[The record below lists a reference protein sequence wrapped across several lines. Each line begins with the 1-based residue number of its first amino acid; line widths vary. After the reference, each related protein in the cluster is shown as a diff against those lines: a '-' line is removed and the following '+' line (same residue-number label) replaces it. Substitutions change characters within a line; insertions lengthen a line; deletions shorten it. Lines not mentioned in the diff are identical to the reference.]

1 MGFEINTKTPLYPPE
16 IIEEVRQFDLEEVA
30 QRLGME
36 QDRFDKKKWRISG
49 RAISID
55 ASRGVF
61 FDHLAQTGGGGAISL
76 VTHVMQCDFVTA
88 MDFLW
93 GKPVYFPFRRSD
105 KVIQKRQKFEGRGQ
119 KVNCSDGNLEKAVS
133 FEETSNVHINR
144 SKRTMHRANDENLNP
159 KEINLKKS
167 SLLPSASCPLP
178 SRAKP
183 VKVPE
188 KPARC
193 NRRDRQK
200 WQDVKNYLIDRRGL
214 PGFLID
220 SLHRQ
225 GLIDADSRSNAMFF
239 RYAIASNFQLGEAVG
254 ASLRSISSNL
264 KLLTPGTKRNEGW
277 FFFSLGE
284 GIVRRIFLVESP
296 IDAISLAA
304 LRGNSIYGRTIYISI
319 DGAGSIPITVLT
331 NAFQQGAKIILA
343 LDGDRPGEE
352 MSWRIAKQLQSS
364 LRVRPLAGKDWNE
377 QLLGSK
383 PYLPIKEE
391 WLRFAIALGKD
402 ELTQQR
408 IEQMVEQTILS
419 TVEKKMLRFDWIAF
433 RQRQDRLWQWYRQ
446 AEIARKSPEYLQ
458 RIVEIAIAFNQQQP
472 VPLSKRAIEAMQKDL
487 FNQSCCG

>member
-1 MGFEINTKTPLYPPE
+1 MMSSQINTKTPFYPPE
-16 IIEEVRQFDLEEVA
+16 VIEEVRQFNLEEVA
-30 QRLGME
+30 QHLGME
-36 QDRFDKKKWRISG
+36 RDRQDKKKWRISG
-49 RAISID
+49 CAISID
-55 ASRGVF
+55 ASCGVF

-76 VTHVMQCDFVTA
+76 ATHVMQCDFVTA

-93 GKPVYFPFRRSD
+93 GKSVDFPFRRSD
-105 KVIQKRQKFEGRGQ
+105 KVI
-119 KVNCSDGNLEKAVS
+119 S
-133 FEETSNVHINR
+133 
-144 SKRTMHRANDENLNP
+144 AN
-159 KEINLKKS
+159 I
-167 SLLPSASCPLP
+167 
-178 SRAKP
+178 
-183 VKVPE
+183 KVPE
-188 KPARC
+188 KPPKC

-200 WQDVKNYLIDRRGL
+200 WQNVKNYLIDRRGL
-214 PGFLID
+214 PSFLID

-239 RYAIASNFQLGEAVG
+239 RYAIANNFWLGEAVG
-254 ASLRSISSNL
+254 ASLRSIFSDL

-277 FFFSLGE
+277 FFFGIGE
-284 GIVRRIFLVESP
+284 GMVYRIFLVESP

-364 LRVRPLAGKDWNE
+364 LRIRPLAGKDWNE

-383 PYLPIKEE
+383 PYLPIKED

-408 IEQMVEQTILS
+408 IERMVEQTILS
-419 TVEKKMLRFDWIAF
+419 TAEKKMLRFDWIAF

>member
-1 MGFEINTKTPLYPPE
+1 MSFEINTKTPLYPPE
-16 IIEEVRQFDLEEVA
+16 VIDEVRQFDLEEVA
-30 QRLGME
+30 QRLGMKR
-36 QDRFDKKKWRISG
+36 DRFDKKKWRITG
-49 RAISID
+49 CAISID
-55 ASRGVF
+55 PSRGVF

-93 GKPVYFPFRRSD
+93 GKPVDFPFRRSD
-105 KVIQKRQKFEGRGQ
+105 KV
-119 KVNCSDGNLEKAVS
+119 V
-133 FEETSNVHINR
+133 
-144 SKRTMHRANDENLNP
+144 P
-159 KEINLKKS
+159 
-167 SLLPSASCPLP
+167 
-178 SRAKP
+178 AK

-200 WQDVKNYLIDRRGL
+200 WQDVKNYLIDHRGL
-214 PGFLID
+214 PTFLID

-254 ASLRSISSNL
+254 ASLRSTSGDL

-277 FFFSLGE
+277 FFFGIGE
-284 GIVRRIFLVESP
+284 GIVYRIFLVESP

-304 LRGNSIYGRTIYISI
+304 LRGDSIYGRTIYISI

-331 NAFQQGAKIILA
+331 NAVQQGAKIILA

-391 WLRFAIALGKD
+391 WFRFAIALGKD

-408 IEQMVEQTILS
+408 IEHMVEQTILS
-419 TVEKKMLRFDWIAF
+419 TAEKKMLRFDWIAF
-433 RQRQDRLWQWYRQ
+433 RRRQDRLWQWYRQ

-472 VPLSKRAIEAMQKDL
+472 VPLSKKAIETMQKDL
-487 FNQSCCG
+487 FNQSYCVVGKN

>member
-16 IIEEVRQFDLEEVA
+16 VIEEVRQFNLEEVA
-30 QRLGME
+30 ERLGMAR
-36 QDRFDKKKWRISG
+36 DRYDQKKWRISG
-49 RAISID
+49 CPISID
-55 ASRGVF
+55 SSHGVF

-93 GKPVYFPFRRSD
+93 GKPVDCSPKRVN
-105 KVIQKRQKFEGRGQ
+105 KVI
-119 KVNCSDGNLEKAVS
+119 
-133 FEETSNVHINR
+133 
-144 SKRTMHRANDENLNP
+144 
-159 KEINLKKS
+159 
-167 SLLPSASCPLP
+167 
-178 SRAKP
+178 P
-183 VKVPE
+183 VKVKEPE
-188 KPARC
+188 KPAKC
-193 NRRDRQK
+193 NRRDRTK
-200 WQDVKNYLIDRRGL
+200 WKNVRQYLIDRRGL
-214 PGFLID
+214 PSFLVD
-220 SLHRQ
+220 TLHRQ
-225 GLIDADSRSNAMFF
+225 GLIDADVRSNVMFF
-239 RYAIASNFQLGEAVG
+239 RYSIESGFQLGEAIG

-264 KLLTPGTKRNEGW
+264 KLLTPGTKRDRGW

-284 GIVRRIFLVESP
+284 GIVRKIFLVESP

-304 LRGNSIYGRTIYISI
+304 LRGDSIYGRTIYISI
-319 DGAGSIPITVLT
+319 DGAGSISLPVL
-331 NAFQQGAKIILA
+331 ADAVEGGAKIILA

-458 RIVEIAIAFNQQQP
+458 RIVEIAISFNQQQP